1 MLFSNRGLNTRGN
14 VPNYGKTIS
23 KSFINSQSD
32 RNLKKK
38 KKIKKI
44 IPLSLNLMRKASF
57 TKISFE

>member
-38 KKIKKI
+38 KKNQKNNTFVIKFDEK
-44 IPLSLNLMRKASF
+44 SLFYKNF
-57 TKISFE
+57 F